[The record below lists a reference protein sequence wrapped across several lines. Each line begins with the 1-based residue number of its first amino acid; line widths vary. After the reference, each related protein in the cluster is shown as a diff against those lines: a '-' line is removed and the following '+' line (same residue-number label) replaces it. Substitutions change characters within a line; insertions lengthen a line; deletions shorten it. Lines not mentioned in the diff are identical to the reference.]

1 MRIVHYRKNSIKY
14 NNDKYSRPNLD
25 SIYEQDYVLDDHT
38 ENNYS
43 FFSVKDR
50 ILVMD
55 TRYHY
60 KDAFD
65 RQKEQILPFELCIK
79 DNEVLMYTMRNDHLI
94 ASIIEIWVLTQ
105 FHDFD
110 TWTINPAWYNW
121 VILDISRRIN
131 QLGNRNNSGILI
143 NYLVTQISL
152 RLFFDSCAENNKID
166 ATTYG
171 DSVCGLSEFIDFLHI
186 LQMPDDEFDFFF
198 KDLQKPKWNIR
209 YRIQLM
215 ANLFQSKNPLG
226 PF

>member
-1 MRIVHYRKNSIKY
+1 
-14 NNDKYSRPNLD
+14 
-25 SIYEQDYVLDDHT
+25 
-38 ENNYS
+38 
-43 FFSVKDR
+43 
-50 ILVMD
+50 
-55 TRYHY
+55 
-60 KDAFD
+60 
-65 RQKEQILPFELCIK
+65 
-79 DNEVLMYTMRNDHLI
+79 MRNDHLI

-166 ATTYG
+166 GIAFDKYPLFCSKRRARLILLATTYG